1 DLNLVCCGDSNMV
14 SSLRNCV
21 LYVFGPG
28 GGLWLGVTLGTALG
42 SLLGPAGIVVCGII
56 GSLLGASLGRA
67 ATNEIKLARLRR
79 AQETFNRFR
88 ADVEAQLAAR
98 HRALQQATLAKID
111 DIERAL
117 RTHLEQLEAQHRS
130 AAEQIKAEHERSVAL
145 TEQVRVEMK
154 RLGMK
159 PGF

>member
-1 DLNLVCCGDSNMV
+1 MGQ
-14 SSLRNCV
+14 
-21 LYVFGPG
+21 FEI
-28 GGLWLGVTLGTALG
+28 GVD
-42 SLLGPAGIVVCGII
+42 
-56 GSLLGASLGRA
+56 
-67 ATNEIKLARLRR
+67 N
-79 AQETFNRFR
+79 
-88 ADVEAQLAAR
+88 
-98 HRALQQATLAKID
+98 RALQQATLAKID